1 MEAEIGI
8 IPIAVVWIMLAS
20 YIGAYAYKRG
30 LNFWVGFGI
39 SFLFT
44 PIIGAIAVV
53 AKMPKGRR
61 R

>member
-8 IPIAVVWIMLAS
+8 IPVIVIWIMLAS
-20 YIGAYAYKRG
+20 YIGAFAYKRG
-30 LNFWVGFGI
+30 VNFWLGFAV

-53 AKMPKGRR
+53 ANMPKGRTR
-61 R
+61 

>member
-1 MEAEIGI
+1 MEANIGI
-8 IPIAVVWIMLAS
+8 FPIAVVWLMLAS

-30 LNFWVGFGI
+30 LNFWLGFSI
-39 SFLFT
+39 SLLFT

-53 AKMPKGRR
+53 SKEPKGRR